1 MSIVI
6 SLPLLLTLEP
16 FLNHKFNFSKIK
28 PLLDQFQGCYKDKY
42 RYFAGYYM
50 ICRLVIITILIINSS
65 NNFITSY
72 MLITACGIIALIHM
86 MVKPYNNEI
95 LNKFDGVILQLI
107 IFITALPLTDSV
119 DSPLVIIVAFVLVV
133 FPLLYFIVITL
144 FLHKDDLKKTIAHLT
159 HFKCKSKSSNNTEI
173 ENNHA
178 TTTKEFYLII
188 DDSMRK
194 NATVCDM

>member
-1 MSIVI
+1 
-6 SLPLLLTLEP
+6 
-16 FLNHKFNFSKIK
+16 
-28 PLLDQFQGCYKDKY
+28 
-42 RYFAGYYM
+42 
-50 ICRLVIITILIINSS
+50 
-65 NNFITSY
+65 

-107 IFITALPLTDSV
+107 IFITALPLTDSF

-133 FPLLYFIVITL
+133 FPLLHFIVITL
-144 FLHKDDLKKTIAHLT
+144 FLHKADLKKTIAHLT
-159 HFKCKSKSSNNTEI
+159 HFKCKNKSSNNTEI
-173 ENNHA
+173 ENKHA

-194 NATVCDM
+194 NATICDM